1 MKELITNKIF
11 SGIGVWQAGCLFV
24 LFIGIFFTLEP
35 SIFGM
40 RPYLYPSLTHP
51 VDINAGSWYFY
62 VTFAFAWLPLAIGF
76 VLMEK
81 VQKAYVGVS
90 SLSDRPSTLP
100 EYPTFPSPFEIK
112 RFQTTQIIWLQK
124 HKLAY
129 IAWFQLFI
137 FTSYILFIWVDFIPE
152 FGLVSI
158 GTIMDLYSSVLM
170 WPRVSLL
177 ISFMMIRNAMV
188 CVVSLTIPSK
198 EIGILIPE
206 EN

>member
-1 MKELITNKIF
+1 MRVQELITNKILL
-11 SGIGVWQAGCLFV
+11 GIGVWQAGCLFV

-90 SLSDRPSTLP
+90 NLLDRPSTLP
-100 EYPTFPSPFEIK
+100 AFPTFPSPFEIK
-112 RFQTTQIIWLQK
+112 RFETTQIIWF
-124 HKLAY
+124 AY
-129 IAWFQLFI
+129 RNTSWCTLHGFNSSFSHHTSCLYGWTSFQN
-137 FTSYILFIWVDFIPE
+137 SDWYVYE
-152 FGLVSI
+152 
-158 GTIMDLYSSVLM
+158 Y
-170 WPRVSLL
+170 
-177 ISFMMIRNAMV
+177 
-188 CVVSLTIPSK
+188 
-198 EIGILIPE
+198 
-206 EN
+206 